1 MSRAHVRSEWLKLR
15 SLPST
20 YLVVLAA
27 VGLGLGIG
35 ALEMASTAQHWA
47 TLAPED
53 RRVFDPV
60 ADSFSGFQLGE
71 LAFGTLGVLTIT
83 AEYSSGTIGPTL
95 VASPR
100 RLQVYLAK
108 VLLLFAV
115 VLPLSLASALA
126 AFLTGQYAVRSRDL
140 GVALTD
146 PHVLRAVLMLG
157 LYLLVVTLV
166 GLGLGAG
173 IRHTGGA
180 LTVMVGLVFLAWPVA
195 RSLEGF
201 TLPSGSLVAGQ
212 RRGRAGQHARSIGSQ
227 RPAHALVR
235 HGVRRARHVRG
246 RAPRRRRLALY
257 PGPLRTSGRTG
268 SRLPAPRR
276 CGPPT
281 E

>member
-201 TLPSGSLVAGQ
+201 TYLPDRWLLVNAADVLVSTHAPSGPNA
-212 RRGRAGQHARSIGSQ
+212 
-227 RPAHALVR
+227 
-235 HGVRRARHVRG
+235 
-246 RAPRRRRLALY
+246 
-257 PGPLRTSGRTG
+257 LRTPSFAMACVELVTYVVVLLGVGAWRFT
-268 SRLPAPRR
+268 RDL
-276 CGPPT
+276 
-281 E
+281 